1 METLNKNWFAFT
13 LVAVIFGLLGFLLGR
28 QANSTKKCA
37 QMSTSKCHSA
47 GTAQMPHATMMKM
60 MGEDGLFIIPEG
72 HENIEDIDIKEE
84 TGKNGEKRIEVR
96 LKGKKN

>member
-1 METLNKNWFAFT
+1 
-13 LVAVIFGLLGFLLGR
+13 
-28 QANSTKKCA
+28 
-37 QMSTSKCHSA
+37 
-47 GTAQMPHATMMKM
+47 MPHATMMKM

-84 TGKNGEKRIEVR
+84 TGKDGEKRIEVR